1 MPSNYG
7 DSCLSFVGQYN
18 EEGLK
23 RIDLILSEA
32 QKQHV
37 KVILTLGNFEPQFG
51 GIQWYVD
58 QAMGKGHNRE
68 NFYTN
73 DKAKMFYKQY
83 ITTLVRRTNTFKGT
97 QYKDDT
103 TILSWELLNEPHT
116 TDLFEKKKKTPPG
129 KLVRDWLSEMS
140 GWLKGID
147 PNHLISSGEEG
158 YRADGDTSLAHNDW
172 INRGYKG
179 ETPTSQFETGYRS
192 IQMYLL
198 SQYLPHAQ
206 ACIQTDGLC
215 TNEVVASGVD
225 FVGNIHLPH
234 IDFATVHVY
243 PGIVP
248 FAVLQA
254 QH

>member
-1 MPSNYG
+1 MPTIFL
-7 DSCLSFVGQYN
+7 DTLACVFVGQYN
-18 EEGLK
+18 EEGFK

-68 NFYTN
+68 NFYTD
-73 DKAKMFYKQY
+73 DKAKTFYKQY
-83 ITTLVRRTNTFKGT
+83 VSTLVHRTNTFTGT

-158 YRADGDTSLAHNDW
+158 YRADGDTSLAHNGW
-172 INRGYKG
+172 INGGYKG
-179 ETPTSQFETGYRS
+179 KTVPDLE
-192 IQMYLL
+192 IHMYLL
-198 SQYLPHAQ
+198 SHVQ
-206 ACIQTDGLC
+206 AGMQIG
-215 TNEVVASGVD
+215 S
-225 FVGNIHLPH
+225 F
-234 IDFATVHVY
+234 
-243 PGIVP
+243 
-248 FAVLQA
+248 
-254 QH
+254 